1 MDFSLN
7 FPSICQLSKA
17 QEMSSISYLLTE
29 KSWELPENK
38 THWSQQEMKIL
49 STLNKSTVSSQ

>member
-1 MDFSLN
+1 MGFSLN
-7 FPSICQLSKA
+7 FPTIRQLSKA
-17 QEMSSISYLLTE
+17 HEMGSMSYLLTE

-49 STLNKSTVSSQ
+49 STLNK